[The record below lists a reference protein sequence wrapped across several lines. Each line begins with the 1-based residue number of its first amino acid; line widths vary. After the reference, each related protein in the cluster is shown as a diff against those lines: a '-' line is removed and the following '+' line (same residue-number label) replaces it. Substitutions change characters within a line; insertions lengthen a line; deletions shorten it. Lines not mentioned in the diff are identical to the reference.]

1 MYWMLHFSEASRVRP
16 CWPGD
21 LKLHKEF
28 QFPVGHS
35 KDILPFDLGF
45 CCAANR
51 VKALAWVEQVQW
63 RQPFQG
69 EHAVCS
75 GVDAEMNDPQHISQS
90 EAKKFPTCFFLI
102 EGWPRNCQALMA
114 GKERPER
121 SSIALHHQGNK
132 ATRTITKLPICNSWT
147 ILISWYWICDIRYM
161 IHDNIWCVI
170 YDVAL
175 LSIWYMICDA
185 HVDLLISNNNFMLF
199 APSLSRHARH
209 GTPWLQQVSHLPLC
223 CCSLRIS
230 QSLPSWLGSLSS
242 AQPLEEELMCLA
254 CRWDF
259 ADVQHGW
266 QPKALWC

>member
-1 MYWMLHFSEASRVRP
+1 MYWMLHFSEAKSLTSRVRP
-16 CWPGD
+16 CWPCG
-21 LKLHKEF
+21 LKLHKRFLFGVFDSSF
-28 QFPVGHS
+28 QLAIS

-51 VKALAWVEQVQW
+51 VKALAWVEQMQW

-69 EHAVCS
+69 EHAVCFS
-75 GVDAEMNDPQHISQS
+75 GVDAEMHDPQHIPQS

-121 SSIALHHQGNK
+121 SSIALHHQCNK
-132 ATRTITKLPICNSWT
+132 ATRTITKLPIRNSWT
-147 ILISWYWICDIRYM
+147 IVISWYWICDIRYM
-161 IHDNIWCVI
+161 IYDIWCVI

-185 HVDLLISNNNFMLF
+185 HVDLLVSNNNFVSF

-209 GTPWLQQVSHLPLC
+209 GTPWLQQVSYQQEKRQLF
-223 CCSLRIS
+223 
-230 QSLPSWLGSLSS
+230 WSS
-242 AQPLEEELMCLA
+242 PWFTHHETKK
-254 CRWDF
+254 WS
-259 ADVQHGW
+259 
-266 QPKALWC
+266 K